1 MSKELYSRIDKIKK
15 DLENI
20 DKLPGLIGIKKG
32 QLMERTSANEIEKG
46 NISNE
51 LVKSEEEYNKITNG
65 MTYEECVSIIGF
77 EGEEMST
84 VHQDGIPG
92 VMEAMTVQIYMW
104 QNSGGSN
111 MNATFTNGKLDMKA
125 QFGL

>member
-1 MSKELYSRIDKIKK
+1 MKK
-15 DLENI
+15 
-20 DKLPGLIGIKKG
+20 
-32 QLMERTSANEIEKG
+32 LMTILGAFLFASVVLTSCGGGDSITK
-46 NISNE
+46 
-51 LVKSEEEYNKITNG
+51 EEYNKITNG
-65 MTYEECVSIIGF
+65 MTYEECVSVIGF

-92 VMEAMTVQIYMW
+92 IMEAMTVQIYMW